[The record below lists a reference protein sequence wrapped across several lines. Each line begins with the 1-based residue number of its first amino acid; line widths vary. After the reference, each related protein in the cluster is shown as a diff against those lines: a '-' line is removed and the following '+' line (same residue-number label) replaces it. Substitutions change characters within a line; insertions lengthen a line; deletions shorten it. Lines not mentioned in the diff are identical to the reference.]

1 MSDRNNLRDVRFG
14 GATIIEHRAEG
25 PVAGKV
31 EYGGV
36 NGDLSVGIGW
46 RQFTCGNR
54 TTVFSPANWDIE
66 RDGNVIFLKR
76 KGTETHAFDI
86 PWRDANLYTV
96 VLPT

>member
-1 MSDRNNLRDVRFG
+1 MSDNQLRGILFT
-14 GATIIEHRAEG
+14 GATIIEHRADG

-54 TTVFSPANWDIE
+54 TTVFASTSWDIE
-66 RDGNVIFLKR
+66 HDGNVIFFKR
-76 KGTETHAFDI
+76 KDKDTGLDDL
-86 PWRDANLYTV
+86 PWHNANLYSV
-96 VLPT
+96 VLST

>member
-1 MSDRNNLRDVRFG
+1 MAGSEQLRDIRFD

-25 PVAGKV
+25 PVAGRV

-46 RQFTCGNR
+46 SQYTCGNR
-54 TTVFSPANWDIE
+54 TTIFSANNWSVE

-76 KGTETHAFDI
+76 KGKDEGQFDL
-86 PWRDANLYTV
+86 PWRDANLYAV
-96 VLPT
+96 ILPR

>member
-1 MSDRNNLRDVRFG
+1 MNSNQLRDIRFE
-14 GATIIEHRAEG
+14 GATIVEHRADG

-46 RQFTCGNR
+46 RQYTCGNR
-54 TTVFSPANWDIE
+54 TTVFSPTNWDIE
-66 RDGNVIFLKR
+66 RDGNVIFLKWM
-76 KGTETHAFDI
+76 GVETGNCDI
-86 PWRDANLYTV
+86 PWRTANLYTV